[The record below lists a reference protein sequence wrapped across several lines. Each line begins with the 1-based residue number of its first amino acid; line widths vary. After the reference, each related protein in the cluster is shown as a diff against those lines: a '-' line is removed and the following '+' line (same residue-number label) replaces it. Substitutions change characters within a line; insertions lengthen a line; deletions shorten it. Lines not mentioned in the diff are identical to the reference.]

1 MPLNTIILIGFRIV
15 SWLLGSVLRLCA
27 SHFSLYL
34 VMWLDGS
41 MPHAIINLIYRFRNG
56 INCHRKFCHV
66 TVVDLSIGRPSCRC
80 LQLLGQSKY
89 MLPNRKFGSFKYN
102 NCAIIFPCNRLTY
115 QLLPC
120 HWQNLMYSEKIYTT
134 VNIWQYD
141 IHIESQTCCYQGTY
155 LSSTNKT
162 DRHDIT
168 EILLK
173 VALTAITLTPRIS
186 LFWHNVHVY
195 RYMFNNLILTTIKH

>member
-66 TVVDLSIGRPSCRC
+66 TVVELNIGRPSCRC
-80 LQLLGQSKY
+80 LQLLGQTKY
-89 MLPNRKFGSFKYN
+89 MVQNRKFGSFKYN
-102 NCAIIFPCNRLTY
+102 NCAIIFPCNRLRCISTITVSLTKSHVFWKDLYYGKYLTVWYTY
-115 QLLPC
+115 RKPDMLLSG
-120 HWQNLMYSEKIYTT
+120 YSSFFH
-134 VNIWQYD
+134 Q
-141 IHIESQTCCYQGTY
+141 
-155 LSSTNKT
+155 
-162 DRHDIT
+162 
-168 EILLK
+168 
-173 VALTAITLTPRIS
+173 
-186 LFWHNVHVY
+186 
-195 RYMFNNLILTTIKH
+195 